1 MTIFKVQ
8 RSLLPQGARWLIYN
22 EEQDQMVQ
30 VDTEEVPQQ
39 LVELIGNRL
48 KMFIDMEL
56 DSYDNIKEVPDPG
69 W

>member
-1 MTIFKVQ
+1 
-8 RSLLPQGARWLIYN
+8 
-22 EEQDQMVQ
+22 MVQ

-39 LVELIGNRL
+39 LVELMGNRL
-48 KMFIDMEL
+48 KMFVDMEL